1 MYLLSYDKKES
12 VRLIFVYL
20 IEGSDKTFEK
30 INDKAPHLNSMGYA
44 EMRIAT

>member
-1 MYLLSYDKKES
+1 MLKSFRCYDNKES

-30 INDKAPHLNSMGYA
+30 IND
-44 EMRIAT
+44 